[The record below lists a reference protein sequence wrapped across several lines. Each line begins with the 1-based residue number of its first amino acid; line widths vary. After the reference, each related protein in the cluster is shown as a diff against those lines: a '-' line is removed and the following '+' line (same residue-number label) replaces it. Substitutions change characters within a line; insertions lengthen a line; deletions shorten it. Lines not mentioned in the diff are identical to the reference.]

1 MFRRVAIMLVS
12 TAVVL
17 TGCSAPDEEV
27 SDTSTVVDRRATPPE
42 IAAAGLSWLQQV
54 PVEQG
59 LVQSDAAEDAAAV
72 YDLTIDTA
80 LALSMLG
87 DEEGASELTTGLI
100 RSESL
105 EEYAGDGKNHLNV
118 RNTSRII
125 ADVVASGYNPK
136 ELSGRSLVQELKSL
150 QNSSG
155 RFVDLGGDDTSN
167 TSSQA
172 WAVMALSAADKKP
185 ESAVSF
191 LTVQQCESGGYPL
204 ELSDRPDGKCAS
216 DLEATALTVSAL
228 LAARIDAS
236 APEVDR
242 AVTWLEG
249 QSTRDE
255 QGVFWTT
262 GKSKEPDTRVSAA
275 VTIALVDAYA
285 KSGDPLR
292 WLRSNVVKS
301 GDDAGALERS
311 GAADH
316 ETTALGVLA
325 FSGRGY
331 SNLFR

>member
-27 SDTSTVVDRRATPPE
+27 SDTSAVVDRRATPPE
-42 IAAAGLSWLQQV
+42 IAAAGLTWLQQA

-59 LVQSDAAEDAAAV
+59 LVQTAADEDVIAV
-72 YDLTIDTA
+72 YDLTIDTSFA
-80 LALSMLG
+80 LAMLG
-87 DEEGASELTTGLI
+87 DEAGASELTTGLI

-105 EEYAGDGKNHLNV
+105 DEYAGDGKKHLSV

-150 QNSSG
+150 QNSAG
-155 RFVDLGGDDTSN
+155 RFVDLGGEDASN
-167 TSSQA
+167 TPSQA

-191 LTVQQCESGGYPL
+191 LTVQQCENGGYPL
-204 ELSDRPDGKCAS
+204 ELSDRPDDKCAS
-216 DLEATALTVSAL
+216 DLEATALTISAL
-228 LAARIDAS
+228 LAAGTDAS

-242 AVTWLEG
+242 AVIWLEG
-249 QSTRDE
+249 QSTRNDE
-255 QGVFWTT
+255 GVFWTT
-262 GKSKEPDTRVSAA
+262 GKKEKPDTRTSAV

-285 KSGDPLR
+285 KSGDALR
-292 WLRSNVVKS
+292 WLRSNVVRS

-311 GAADH
+311 GEPDH
-316 ETTALGVLA
+316 EATALGVLA

-331 SNLFR
+331 SNLFH

>member
-27 SDTSTVVDRRATPPE
+27 DDTSTEVDSRATPPE
-42 IAAAGLSWLQQV
+42 IAVAGLTWLQQI

-59 LVQSDAAEDAAAV
+59 LVQSEAAEDSIAM

-80 LALSMLG
+80 FALSMLG
-87 DEEGASELTTGLI
+87 DEVGASELTTGLI
-100 RSESL
+100 RSEAL
-105 EEYAGDGKNHLNV
+105 EEYAGDGKKQLSV

-136 ELSGRSLVQELKSL
+136 ELSGRSLVRELKSL

-155 RFVDLGGDDTSN
+155 RFVDLGGEDSSN
-167 TSSQA
+167 TASQA

-185 ESAVSF
+185 ESPVSF
-191 LTVQQCESGGYPL
+191 LTVQQCENGGYPL
-204 ELSDRPDGKCAS
+204 ELSDRPDGKCTP

-228 LAARIDAS
+228 LSAGIDAS
-236 APEVDR
+236 APEADR
-242 AVTWLEG
+242 AVSWLED
-249 QSTRDE
+249 QATRDP
-255 QGVFWTT
+255 QGIFWTA
-262 GKSKEPDTRVSAA
+262 GKGEEPDTRISATA
-275 VTIALVDAYA
+275 TIALVDAYA
-285 KSGDPLR
+285 KSGDALR

-301 GDDAGALERS
+301 GDDAGALARS